1 MDYHILVPIVAL
13 LVVSVSALNS
23 VNIDC
28 GSSSSSYKDE
38 NGISWSG
45 DDDIFMQNGLSQA
58 VQSTNSINSPV
69 MDSLRVFTS
78 GKKNCYNVEVVKDS
92 QYLIRA
98 SFYYGNYDNKA
109 SPPTFDL
116 LLDENLWAA
125 VVFEKDEPVHE
136 EVIYVTKWPI
146 VSVCVA
152 QTKPAQFPFMSA
164 LQVSSLDSSMYAGF
178 SSPSFLQLATRA
190 AFGSN
195 VTIRYPD
202 DAYDRIWVP
211 NGGNMILENNAPSID
226 VSIADNPPEAV
237 LRNALTTSNTSIGTA
252 IPALPFPFYINMYFS
267 EVAELNSTQQRSF
280 VMYLGKDP
288 VSDTIS
294 PPYGGVREESFNFT
308 VTSDTVLSL
317 SATSESTLPPLVNAM
332 EIFLVREQTQDST
345 NINDWTA
352 LVALQKTFAVLEEGS
367 DPCLPAPFSWD
378 WVNCSTDA
386 KPRITALHLA
396 GYGLS
401 GELPEDLGTM
411 DALES
416 IDLGNNSLRG
426 PIPEFLSKLR
436 NLKYLNLADNEF
448 SGPIPASLSTNKNLQ
463 LIVTGNPDTCATGKS
478 CETKDI
484 PASPGSPPPAK
495 SSIRKKKKGG
505 NKLGLILGITIPV
518 GLIIWGLVLTV
529 VILHLRR
536 KRAPVSMA
544 APTTELANNQ
554 QTSQKA

>member
-45 DDDIFMQNGLSQA
+45 DDDIFLQNGGSQA

-78 GKKNCYNVEVVKDS
+78 GKKNCYNVEVVEDS

-152 QTKPAQFPFMSA
+152 QTKPAQFPFISA
-164 LQVSSLDSSMYAGF
+164 LQVSSLDSSMYGGF
-178 SSPSFLQLATRA
+178 SSPSFLQLATRV

-202 DAYDRIWVP
+202 DAYDRIWGP
-211 NGGNMILENNAPSID
+211 NGGNMILTNNAPSID

-237 LRNALTTSNTSIGTA
+237 IWNALTTSNTSIGTA
-252 IPALPFPFYINMYFS
+252 IPALPFPLYINMYLIFRY
-267 EVAELNSTQQRSF
+267 VLGQRTRLRH
-280 VMYLGKDP
+280 YIAAL
-288 VSDTIS
+288 
-294 PPYGGVREESFNFT
+294 R
-308 VTSDTVLSL
+308 
-317 SATSESTLPPLVNAM
+317 
-332 EIFLVREQTQDST
+332 RR
-345 NINDWTA
+345 TA

-484 PASPGSPPPAK
+484 PAFPGSPPPAK

-544 APTTELANNQ
+544 DPITELANQ